1 MHGGLECGSGWIDI
15 LDHLCY
21 ALSNMFSTGFYIDNE
36 FVNVEPPQVVM
47 DQVKEKFG
55 TLRVYN
61 HLEFPDSFRE
71 QAKMYPDAKEI
82 ADRYS
87 EYVDGIVHMAES
99 MSERT
104 CEETGLPGEMHVTGN
119 RHGWYKTLNREFAKI
134 DPFCV
139 SRGYVPVADLPKE
152 EEIKME
158 NGSTITT
165 TETPDAVRGSD
176 EVQ

>member
-1 MHGGLECGSGWIDI
+1 MSQTCMCWGIETGDGYYGI

-21 ALSNMFSTGFYIDNE
+21 ALSNIFSTGFYVGDE
-36 FVNVEPPQVVM
+36 FVSVEPPQVFA

-55 TLRVYN
+55 SLRFYY
-61 HLEFPDSFRE
+61 HIEFPELFRE

-87 EYVDGIVHMAES
+87 EYVDGVVHMAES
-99 MSERT
+99 MSERI

-119 RHGWYKTLNREFAKI
+119 RCGWYKTLNREFAKT

-139 SRGYVPVADLPKE
+139 SRNFVPVADLPKE
-152 EEIKME
+152 
-158 NGSTITT
+158 
-165 TETPDAVRGSD
+165 PD
-176 EVQ
+176 EV